1 LIIRLQQALSTTA
14 VRLSA
19 LFLGL
24 FASAAIALV
33 LYVTAMSTR
42 IIEADARAAIDAKL
56 ELLLERYESVGLPG
70 LVRAVEREA
79 RVPGA
84 QLFLITDAAGRSLT
98 GNVAA
103 VGPGVLD
110 QNGWIDETFDYIR
123 DDSGEIYT
131 ALARVVRLNGG
142 LTLLIGRDV
151 RESERFR
158 DVVRQ
163 ALGFALGIMT
173 LGGLVIWLMV
183 GRRALTR
190 IDAVSSQSSKIIAGD
205 LTKRLP
211 ISGSGDEFDRL
222 SSSLNAML
230 DTISK
235 LDSGVRD
242 VSNNIA
248 HDLKTPLTRIAARIE
263 AALRKNTKTAELKT
277 TLAAN
282 LQDTN
287 ALIQTFNA
295 ILTISKLEAGAI
307 IEGRELASL
316 GGLLS
321 DVVELYQPSG
331 EEQRIEITADV
342 TKDVDAFINRP
353 LMFQA
358 LSNLIENSLKH
369 GGSKMTR
376 VSLRF
381 VALNDQTATIEVSDN
396 GIGIAEHERDKAMQ
410 RFVRLDPSRTN
421 DGTGLGLSLASA
433 IASAH
438 GGRLLLGDNKPGLKA
453 MIEVPLNS
461 YR

>member
-263 AALRKNTKTAELKT
+263 AALRKNTKAAELKT